1 MAEAE
6 ATKKPR
12 KVVRLNGLL
21 GIFTTLQANIPGV
34 DADVLAAQVKI
45 NNYFLT
51 EKEIEHAIGK
61 GDVKEEIAEEFVQFL
76 QDVDAIK
83 KTKTQSSSSGITKGI
98 DSEERAREV
107 ANDPT
112 NEEDIKEIIRIM
124 TEMKKLRDEVRPLI
138 DDNAVVSI
146 ALKNSKKKEEEKKKK
161 EKRKRGRRKKE
172 KREEENTEF
181 EGESLPED
189 EL

>member
-1 MAEAE
+1 MAEV
-6 ATKKPR
+6 TKKPR

-21 GIFTTLQANIPGV
+21 GIFITLQANIPGI
-34 DADVLAAQVKI
+34 DAEVLAAQVKI

-83 KTKTQSSSSGITKGI
+83 KTKTQSSSSGARVITKGI
-98 DSEERAREV
+98 DTEERAREV

-124 TEMKKLRDEVRPLI
+124 TEMKKLRDEIRPLI
-138 DDNAVVSI
+138 DDKATVSI
-146 ALKNSKKKEEEKKKK
+146 ALKNNKKKEEESDDVLKPS
-161 EKRKRGRRKKE
+161 
-172 KREEENTEF
+172 TES
-181 EGESLPED
+181 EGESLLED
-189 EL
+189 EF